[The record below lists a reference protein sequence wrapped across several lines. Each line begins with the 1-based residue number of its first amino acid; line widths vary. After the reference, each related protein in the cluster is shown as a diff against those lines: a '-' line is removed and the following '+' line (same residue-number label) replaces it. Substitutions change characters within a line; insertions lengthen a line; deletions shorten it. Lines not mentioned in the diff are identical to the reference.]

1 MDYHWKEVIDDQ
13 SFMAD
18 KDQTLEITRR
28 TINELNAEVS
38 GFQFVDEE
46 FEQIYKKFDPMQI
59 ERNLK
64 QTV

>member
-46 FEQIYKKFDPMQI
+46 FE
-59 ERNLK
+59 
-64 QTV
+64 